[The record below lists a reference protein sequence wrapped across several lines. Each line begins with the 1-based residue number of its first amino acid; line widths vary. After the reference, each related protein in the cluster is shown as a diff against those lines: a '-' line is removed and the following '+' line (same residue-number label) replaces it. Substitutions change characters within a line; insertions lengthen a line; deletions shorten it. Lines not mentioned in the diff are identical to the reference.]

1 MVRGNSQNFFVEHN
15 HDLASNEEKHLLRSN
30 RKKDAA
36 NSLVISSMI
45 DAGNEATQTFSYLT
59 NEMGGEKNVQFT
71 LKDLNNHIHSKRITQ
86 LEARDAQSLVN
97 HFRMEHEKDPMFSYT
112 VQLDNEGHI
121 TNFFW
126 RDGKSLIDYE
136 SFGDVI
142 IFNTTYTRTSGVY
155 HVLTLLASIIIRK
168 M

>member
-97 HFRMEHEKDPMFSYT
+97 HFRMEHEKDPIMFSYT
-112 VQLDNEGHI
+112 VQLDNEGHMI
-121 TNFFW
+121 NFFGEMVSH
-126 RDGKSLIDYE
+126 R
-136 SFGDVI
+136 
-142 IFNTTYTRTSGVY
+142 
-155 HVLTLLASIIIRK
+155 
-168 M
+168 